1 MSERVLALLVRL
13 YPAAFRQKYR
23 EEALQLYRDRLRD
36 ERGLVRKLR
45 LYCDLLEDAVT
56 GLPLAWRNSYKDAR
70 TAPTIADLSGIPS
83 FGVLKQEPLRPGSVA
98 MGSLF
103 SVVALVAFGLV
114 MRLPLPHRFP
124 NSGGA
129 LSPVE
134 AVLERLNRVVSPA
147 TSSGSGGDGSAS
159 TVNGGSSQTRA
170 TVRPESRRAAATEK
184 PLTVQERDQVI
195 RAVGENLTARYFDRQ
210 KAEAA
215 FQKLRALRK
224 QGAYDRVVDGST
236 LAQRLTE
243 DIRSATGDF
252 HLIVVYSRNAIP
264 SAARTQPSMAEIKQY
279 RAMLIKEN
287 CSVEKA
293 EILPGNIGYLKF
305 NSFPDLTVCGATLQ
319 KAMESVGR
327 ADAVIFDLR
336 DNTGGFPETV
346 ADVAAPLF
354 DHTVPW
360 YNPRATQ
367 SVTTLSPEA
376 ASRLANK
383 PVYILSSSRTLSGA
397 EQFTYNLKMLKRATV
412 IGETTGGGGHV
423 GTFHRLDEHFGMGM
437 AETKITNPYGAPD
450 WDGVGVE
457 PDVKVK
463 SADALEAAEKMAGR
477 RVRP

>member
-1 MSERVLALLVRL
+1 MSERVFALLVRL
-13 YPAAFRQKYR
+13 YPAAFRRKYR
-23 EEALQLYRDRLRD
+23 DEALQLYRDRLRD
-36 ERGLVRKLR
+36 ERGLVRKMR
-45 LYCDLLEDAVT
+45 LYCDLLEDAVN
-56 GLPLAWRNSYKDAR
+56 GLPLAWRNSYNDAR
-70 TAPTIADLSGIPS
+70 TAPAIANVSGLPS
-83 FGVLKQEPLRPGSVA
+83 FRILKEEPLKPGSVV
-98 MGSLF
+98 MGGLF
-103 SVVALVAFGLV
+103 SIVALIAFGLV
-114 MRLPLPHRFP
+114 MRLPSPHRFSKP
-124 NSGGA
+124 GGA

-147 TSSGSGGDGSAS
+147 TSSGSSGDGDAS
-159 TVNGGSSQTRA
+159 TVNGGSSQAPA
-170 TVRPESRRAAATEK
+170 TVKPESRRAKTAEK
-184 PLTVQERDQVI
+184 PLTEQERDQVI

-215 FQKLRALRK
+215 FQKLRALKK
-224 QGAYDRVVDGST
+224 QRAYDSIVDGPT

-243 DIRSATGDF
+243 DIRSATGDS
-252 HLIVVYSRNAIP
+252 HVNVIYSTNAIP
-264 SAARTQPSMAEIKQY
+264 SAARAQPSKAEIEQY

-354 DHTVPW
+354 DHTVLW

-367 SVTTLSPEA
+367 SATMLSPEA
-376 ASRLANK
+376 ASKLANK

-423 GTFHRLDEHFGMGM
+423 GAFHRLDEHFGLGIP
-437 AETKITNPYGAPD
+437 ETKISNPYGGPD

-457 PDVKVK
+457 PDVKVN
-463 SADALEAAEKMAGR
+463 SADALETAEKMAGR